1 MKKNGFLEGA
11 MIATIGI
18 VVCKIIGLFY
28 VIPFYAIIGT
38 QGGALYSYAYSIYG
52 IFLSLS
58 NSGIPVAMS
67 KIISEYNTLGYHYT
81 KERAYKIGIK
91 LISGIGLFFFILL
104 LIFAPMI
111 AKSIL
116 GNATGGN
123 TVEGV
128 TLVIRIVATA
138 LLIVPIE
145 SVTQGYLQGQKFM
158 TPSSM
163 ANVIEQI
170 VRVII
175 IIVGSFTALRV
186 FHLSL
191 ETAVGISVFAA
202 TIGCLVAY
210 FYLLLK
216 IKNNRSNLKR
226 DKAITFAERKIT
238 DKDIFK
244 KIVFYALPFVMIDF
258 LNSAYG
264 IVDTLTVV
272 KTMVNLGYSTKVAET
287 SIGVLTTWGTKLNM
301 IIASIALGVSASLI
315 PNITSAHVK
324 KDYND
329 LNKKVN
335 QSLQAIIFTTLP
347 MALGLSFLATPVW
360 VIFYGYDAMSID
372 IFRVYIIPTITF
384 SFFTIL
390 IDITQSLNE
399 SKISLG
405 TLLGAFLMKSLI
417 NIPFMTLF
425 VYFGIEAFYAPT
437 IANFF
442 TQGLAAVFL
451 LIQLKK
457 KFNVH
462 YFETFRIGI
471 KTILCVAIMLVVL
484 FSMKLFIPLTT
495 TSRAMAILLT
505 ILYTVTGMIVYF
517 VCAYRSNLVY
527 EIFGEKIVNSILDK
541 IPFLKNK
548 KKSFSN

>member
-471 KTILCVAIMLVVL
+471 KTILCVAILLVVL

>member
-91 LISGIGLFFFILL
+91 LISGIGLFFFIIL

>member
-123 TVEGV
+123 TVGGV

-405 TLLGAFLMKSLI
+405 TLLGAFLMKALI